1 MTRTKKGDT
10 VSVHYKSKL
19 EDGTVFDSSEKY
31 GPLQFTIGKA
41 IVVPGFEEAVEGMK
55 PGESKTV
62 IVPPEKGYGSRQE
75 VLVVEI
81 ERDKL
86 PEGLEPEV
94 GQMVEFS
101 KDGHRFEVSVVAV
114 EGSMVT
120 LDANHPL
127 AGKNVVFE
135 ITLEAIL

>member
-1 MTRTKKGDT
+1 MTKTKKGDT
-10 VSVHYKSKL
+10 VSVHYKGRL
-19 EDGTVFDSSEKY
+19 EDGTVFDSSEKT

-41 IVVPGFEEAVEGMK
+41 IMIPGFEEAVEGMV
-55 PGESKTV
+55 PGESNTV
-62 IVPPEKGYGSRQE
+62 IVPPEKGYGPHRE
-75 VLVVEI
+75 VLVMEI
-81 ERDKL
+81 EQDKL
-86 PEGLEPEV
+86 PEGLEPVV

-114 EGSMVT
+114 EGSTVT

-127 AGKNVVFE
+127 AGKNIVFE